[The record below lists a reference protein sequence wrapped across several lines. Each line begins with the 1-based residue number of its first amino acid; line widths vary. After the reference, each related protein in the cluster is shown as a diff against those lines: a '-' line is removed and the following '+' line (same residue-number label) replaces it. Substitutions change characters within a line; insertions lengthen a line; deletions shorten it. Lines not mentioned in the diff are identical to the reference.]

1 MRRLRQ
7 AFCGFAIAALSCAIP
22 LLAQSGAVNGEWR
35 SYGGDE
41 GSTRYSPLD
50 QINRENVKE
59 LKIAWTWKSDNFGRA
74 EFKNE
79 STPLMANGILYF
91 TAGDRRA
98 VVAVDAGNGETLWV
112 WRMDERERHQRAPR
126 RNSGRGVAYWADGQD
141 ERIVVITPGFRIVAL
156 NARTGI
162 PVQGFGEN
170 GIVDLFKEYQYT
182 EDLTGRIGNTS
193 PAVIA
198 RNTIVVGPALLVGA
212 RTSKENVKADI
223 MAFDVRTGR
232 RKWVVHTIPRKG
244 EAGYETWLN
253 DSAEYTGNA
262 GMWGPYSVDPALG
275 YVYLSIE
282 APTNDVYGGDRPG
295 ANLFSDSLMCVDIE
309 TGKVVW
315 YRQLIH
321 HDIWDYDMPPHPIL
335 VDINVGGRPIKAVVQ
350 LSKQAF
356 AYVFDRVTGAPVW
369 PIEERPVPASDVPG
383 ELAFPTQPFPTRPP
397 AFDVQGITTNDLIDF
412 TPELRAKAIE
422 AIKPFRTGPLYTPG
436 SLGQAPGGTRGTIIL
451 PGFGG
456 GANWES
462 GAADPETGFVYVG
475 SNTGP
480 SVIALTRPQPNT
492 QTASYV
498 SGDGLGLPRID
509 GLPLMKPPYGRI
521 TAYDMNKGEIA
532 WQIPNGD
539 TPPAIRNNP
548 ALKGLNIPRTGSP
561 SRAGILVTRTLLFA
575 GEGWGGQPVFRAY
588 DKATGQIIWE
598 TQIPAG
604 TQASLP
610 MAYMHQ
616 GRQYI
621 AFMAGDAATSTP
633 AQLVAFA
640 LPPPPAPAPAAAPQ
654 NQGGAQ

>member
-1 MRRLRQ
+1 MRRSFRR
-7 AFCGFAIAALSCAIP
+7 ASYGFAIAALLRDSSDRAIR
-22 LLAQSGAVNGEWR
+22 SRNGEWR

-50 QINRENVKE
+50 QINRDNVKD

-79 STPLMANGILYF
+79 STPIMANGILYF

-98 VVAVDAGNGETLWV
+98 VVAVDAGTGETLWV
-112 WRMDERERHQRAPR
+112 WRMDERRASSTGAAKKLRP
-126 RNSGRGVAYWADGQD
+126 GRGVLGGRSGRTHHRDHAGIPHRRA
-141 ERIVVITPGFRIVAL
+141 ERAGPA
-156 NARTGI
+156 I

-212 RTSKENVKADI
+212 RVSKENVKADI

-244 EAGYETWLN
+244 EPGYETWLN

-335 VDINVGGRPIKAVVQ
+335 VDINVDGRPVKAVVQ
-350 LSKQAF
+350 LTKQAF

-383 ELAFPTQPFPTRPP
+383 ELAFPTQPFPTKPP

-480 SVIALTRPQPNT
+480 SVIAL
-492 QTASYV
+492 A
-498 SGDGLGLPRID
+498 
-509 GLPLMKPPYGRI
+509 
-521 TAYDMNKGEIA
+521 
-532 WQIPNGD
+532 
-539 TPPAIRNNP
+539 PPAAQHADRAVCQRRWSRSSP
-548 ALKGLNIPRTGSP
+548 DRRFAADEAALRPHHRLRH
-561 SRAGILVTRTLLFA
+561 
-575 GEGWGGQPVFRAY
+575 E
-588 DKATGQIIWE
+588 
-598 TQIPAG
+598 
-604 TQASLP
+604 
-610 MAYMHQ
+610 Q
-616 GRQYI
+616 GRNRLADRQRRH
-621 AFMAGDAATSTP
+621 AARHQEQSGP
-633 AQLVAFA
+633 YRD
-640 LPPPPAPAPAAAPQ
+640 
-654 NQGGAQ
+654 